1 MNILITGNNG
11 YIGPVLYKEI
21 KKKIPNSKVFGFDNN
36 YFKIKNFSDKQYSG
50 DIRSLSKII
59 FNKKIDIVV
68 HLASLSNDPIGNK
81 YEKQTKEINID
92 ATKKLI
98 DKSKRNGCKLFIF
111 ASSCSVYGKYGNKSR
126 TEKSKT
132 QPLTGYA
139 KSKII
144 IENYL
149 KKKTSK
155 EFKSICLRFATACG
169 ASPNIRLDLV
179 LNDFVFRAITQK
191 KIKLNSSGNA
201 WRPLIDVKDM
211 SKAIIYSIFNIG
223 KIKNILI
230 LNVGSNNSN
239 FKIIDLAKKVKKIIK
254 NTTIESKSEIN
265 DQRSYKV
272 DFTAYNNFIKN
283 HFKHMTIDQTIYG
296 LIKNVRLLKRSSK
309 NILFNK
315 YVRLKVLEE
324 KIKAGK
330 LTKNLKWK

>member
-1 MNILITGNNG
+1 M
-11 YIGPVLYKEI
+11 
-21 KKKIPNSKVFGFDNN
+21 
-36 YFKIKNFSDKQYSG
+36 
-50 DIRSLSKII
+50 
-59 FNKKIDIVV
+59 
-68 HLASLSNDPIGNK
+68 
-81 YEKQTKEINID
+81 
-92 ATKKLI
+92 
-98 DKSKRNGCKLFIF
+98 
-111 ASSCSVYGKYGNKSR
+111 
-126 TEKSKT
+126 
-132 QPLTGYA
+132 
-139 KSKII
+139 
-144 IENYL
+144 
-149 KKKTSK
+149 
-155 EFKSICLRFATACG
+155 RFATACG